1 MLAVTQKFKFFYE
14 TELLEIYLYLIS
26 KKDLKLFQNTF
37 FSGRRDLEALHEAI
51 CKDCGKGAHGLFRCA
66 EKRFSKSRQRWV
78 DCKYS
83 CWLIY
88 FQSLLQKLSCTIYFD
103 WLLQR
108 LSGNIYFQWLL
119 QKLFCTIYLQ
129 WFLQKLF
136 VYFQWLFN
144 IYLVQLFTGILLLWF
159 SKFAMR
165 KHSTSMNFLFSSWRR
180 DGHCVEGVKANRLQ
194 PFFFETQFWSRVNLK
209 TSNKHCS
216 KMFDH
221 YKLCQL

>member
-1 MLAVTQKFKFFYE
+1 MKS
-14 TELLEIYLYLIS
+14 LLKS

-119 QKLFCTIYLQ
+119 QKLSCTGSPLIVGFWGPEKTLQMEICTI
-129 WFLQKLF
+129 
-136 VYFQWLFN
+136 
-144 IYLVQLFTGILLLWF
+144 
-159 SKFAMR
+159 R
-165 KHSTSMNFLFSSWRR
+165 
-180 DGHCVEGVKANRLQ
+180 GVL
-194 PFFFETQFWSRVNLK
+194 TV
-209 TSNKHCS
+209 
-216 KMFDH
+216 
-221 YKLCQL
+221 

>member
-194 PFFFETQFWSRVNLK
+194 PFFLRHN
-209 TSNKHCS
+209 
-216 KMFDH
+216 FDPE
-221 YKLCQL
+221 